1 MSTRTRRSAATMP
14 CPAASSAPRRA
25 SPDSRTRAGCAT
37 RSCARRGRLTML
49 KHLFDAELVYRSEM
63 EPLTEDG
70 EGELIGSG
78 DGTVAG
84 PAIAGQL
91 AWTLFERPGRL
102 VCAMNPVAVIE
113 TDEGERVRIEA
124 RGFARRENEAS
135 RRWAVAAT
143 LRFES
148 EHERY
153 RRLENALGVWEGE
166 FDAEAHRARYRAYL
180 VRNGLNGDQR

>member
-1 MSTRTRRSAATMP
+1 
-14 CPAASSAPRRA
+14 
-25 SPDSRTRAGCAT
+25 
-37 RSCARRGRLTML
+37 ML
-49 KHLFDAELVYRSEM
+49 EHLFDAELVYRSEM

-84 PAIAGQL
+84 PAIAGRL

-113 TDEGERVRIEA
+113 TAEGARVRVEA
-124 RGFARRENEAS
+124 RGFARRTNDAS
-135 RRWAVAAT
+135 RRWTVAAT

-148 EHERY
+148 EDERY
-153 RRLENALGVWEGE
+153 RWLSTVLGVWEGE
-166 FDAEAHRARYRAYL
+166 FDAEAQRA
-180 VRNGLNGDQR
+180 

>member
-1 MSTRTRRSAATMP
+1 
-14 CPAASSAPRRA
+14 
-25 SPDSRTRAGCAT
+25 
-37 RSCARRGRLTML
+37 ML
-49 KHLFDAELVYRSEM
+49 EHLFDAELVYRSGM
-63 EPLTEDG
+63 EPLAEDG

-78 DGTVAG
+78 DGTVTG
-84 PAIAGQL
+84 PALAGRL
-91 AWTLFERPGRL
+91 AWTLFERPGKL
-102 VCAMNPVAVIE
+102 VCAMNPIAVIE
-113 TDEGERVRIEA
+113 TAEGGHVRIEA

-153 RRLENALGVWEGE
+153 RWLENAIGVWEGE

-180 VRNGLNGDQR
+180 VGNRLNGERR

>member
-1 MSTRTRRSAATMP
+1 MLE
-14 CPAASSAPRRA
+14 
-25 SPDSRTRAGCAT
+25 
-37 RSCARRGRLTML
+37 RLV
-49 KHLFDAELVYRSEM
+49 DAELVYRSEM
-63 EPLTEDG
+63 EPVTKDG
-70 EGELIGSG
+70 EGELIGSS
-78 DGTVAG
+78 DGTLAG

-91 AWTLFERPGRL
+91 AWTLFERPGKL

-113 TDEGERVRIEA
+113 TDGGERVRIEA

-153 RRLENALGVWEGE
+153 RWLENALGFWEGE
-166 FDAEAHRARYRAYL
+166 FDGEAHRARYRAYL
-180 VRNGLNGDQR
+180 VRNGLSGNQR